1 MLSNFLS
8 GNSLKSKIVLMYSFL
23 TLFMIACWGVLLVL
37 SYNNPEFLA
46 LGSLAFL
53 LGLKHAMDADHIA
66 AIDNVTRKFI
76 NDGKKQI
83 GTGFFFSMGHSTVVL
98 GMAVGVVLSASFMSK
113 NVNWLGHIG
122 VVIGTGISATF
133 LYIIAIMNIAVLISI
148 VRAYNDITAK
158 KKPDKDID
166 NEMSKLGFM
175 NKYFKRFYNSIKSS
189 YQMYPIG
196 FLFGLGFDTAT
207 EILLLGITVSA
218 ALNGKP
224 ILVVLI
230 LPFLFASG
238 MMFLDSTDG
247 VVMLFAYKWAFVSP
261 VGKIRYNISITSLSI
276 FLALI
281 IGTIEWLQVAAL
293 ELGYK
298 KGVWEAVAKLSF
310 SEIGAIIAIL
320 FVIFWGGFIFA
331 HKVMAK
337 AGSLRDV
344 YPE

>member
-1 MLSNFLS
+1 MLRNLLSN
-8 GNSLKSKIVLMYSFL
+8 NSLKSKIVLMYSFL
-23 TLFMIACWGVLLVL
+23 ILFIIACWGVLLAL

-46 LGSLAFL
+46 LGSFAFL

-66 AIDNVTRKFI
+66 AIDNVTRKFV
-76 NDGKKQI
+76 NDGRKQI
-83 GTGFFFSMGHSTVVL
+83 GTGLFFSMGHSTVVL
-98 GMAVGVVLSASFMSK
+98 GMAVGLVLSVSFVSK
-113 NVNWLGHIG
+113 NINWLGHIG
-122 VVIGTGISATF
+122 GVIGTGVSAAF
-133 LYIIAIMNIAVLISI
+133 LYIIAAMNIAVLISI
-148 VRAYNDITAK
+148 VKAYNDIAAK
-158 KKPDKDID
+158 KKSGRDID
-166 NEMSKLGFM
+166 DEIAKLGFM
-175 NKYFKRFYNSIKSS
+175 NRYFKRFYNSIKSS

-196 FLFGLGFDTAT
+196 VLFGFGFDTAT

-218 ALNGKP
+218 ALNGKSL
-224 ILVVLI
+224 LVVLI

-238 MMFLDSTDG
+238 MMLLDSTDG
-247 VVMLFAYKWAFVSP
+247 VVMLFAYKWAFVNP
-261 VGKIRYNISITSLSI
+261 LRKIRYNISITSLSI

-298 KGVWEAVAKLSF
+298 KGIWEAVTKLSF

-331 HKVMAK
+331 YKVKAK
-337 AGSLRDV
+337 AGSLRDI

>member
-1 MLSNFLS
+1 MLSNLSS
-8 GNSLKSKIVLMYSFL
+8 GNSLKSKIILMYSFL
-23 TLFMIACWGVLLVL
+23 TLFIIACWGVLLVL
-37 SYNNPEFLA
+37 SYNNLEFLA

-66 AIDNVTRKFI
+66 AIDNVTRKFVS
-76 NDGKKQI
+76 DGKKQI

-98 GMAVGVVLSASFMSK
+98 MMAVGVVLSASFMSG
-113 NVNWLGHIG
+113 NINWLSHIG
-122 VVIGTGISATF
+122 EIIGTGVSAAF

-158 KKPDKDID
+158 RKSDKDID
-166 NEMSKLGFM
+166 DEMSKLGFM
-175 NKYFKRFYNSIKSS
+175 NRYFKRVYNSINSS

-218 ALNGKP
+218 TLNGKP
-224 ILVVLI
+224 LLVVLI

-247 VVMLFAYKWAFVSP
+247 VVMLFAYKWAFVNP
-261 VGKIRYNISITSLSI
+261 LRKIRYNISITSLSI

-298 KGVWEAVAKLSF
+298 KGVWEAVMKLSF

-320 FVIFWGGFIFA
+320 LVIFWGGFIFTY
-331 HKVMAK
+331 KVKAK
-337 AGSLRDV
+337 AGSLSDI

>member
-1 MLSNFLS
+1 MLSNLSS
-8 GNSLKSKIVLMYSFL
+8 GNSLKSKIILMYSFL
-23 TLFMIACWGVLLVL
+23 TLFIIACWGVLLVL
-37 SYNNPEFLA
+37 SYNNLEFLA
-46 LGSLAFL
+46 LGSFAFL

-66 AIDNVTRKFI
+66 AIDNVTRKFV

-83 GTGFFFSMGHSTVVL
+83 GTGFFFSLGHSTVVL
-98 GMAVGVVLSASFMSK
+98 AMAVGVVLSASLVSK
-113 NVNWLGHIG
+113 NINWLGHIG
-122 VVIGTGISATF
+122 GVIGTGISATF

-158 KKPDKDID
+158 RKSDKDID
-166 NEMSKLGFM
+166 DEMSKLGFM
-175 NKYFKRFYNSIKSS
+175 NRYFKRFYNSINSS

-224 ILVVLI
+224 LLVVLI

-247 VVMLFAYKWAFVSP
+247 VVMLFAYKWAFVNP
-261 VGKIRYNISITSLSI
+261 LRKIRYNISITSLSI

-298 KGVWEAVAKLSF
+298 KGVWEAVTKLSF

-320 FVIFWGGFIFA
+320 FVIFWGVFIFA
-331 HKVMAK
+331 YKVKAK
-337 AGSLRDV
+337 AGSLRDI

>member
-1 MLSNFLS
+1 MLSNLLS

-23 TLFMIACWGVLLVL
+23 MLFIIACWGVLLVL
-37 SYNNPEFLA
+37 SYNNQEFLA

-66 AIDNVTRKFI
+66 AIDNVTRKFA

-122 VVIGTGISATF
+122 AVIGTSISATF

-158 KKPDKDID
+158 KKPDNDID

-175 NKYFKRFYNSIKSS
+175 NKYFKMFYNSIKSS

-261 VGKIRYNISITSLSI
+261 AEKIRYNISITSLSI